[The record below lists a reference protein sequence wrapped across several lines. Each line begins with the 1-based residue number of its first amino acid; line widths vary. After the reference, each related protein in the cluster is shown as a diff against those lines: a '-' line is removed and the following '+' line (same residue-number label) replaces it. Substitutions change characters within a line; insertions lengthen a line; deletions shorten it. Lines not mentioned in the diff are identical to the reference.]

1 MRSNEEYERLIE
13 KFADG
18 NSTNDEAQEVIDWF
32 KEPGYHLKLYQPA
45 NRLWD
50 KENAI
55 NEDLGKTADLDSTL
69 DRLHHRINIYREQEE
84 SGLRK
89 RNRFY
94 KVLSRAAAI
103 LFIPLLVTSLLYIYK
118 NLNQAKGE
126 QLFTEINATFGSK
139 LRTQLPDGSVVWL
152 NSGSTLK
159 YPQTFSKKNRQAT
172 LSGEAYFEI
181 TSDRLHPFVINTDV
195 LDLRVLGTKFN
206 VNAYPEENQVSV
218 TLEQGKIAIEK
229 PGISKKTSQVCFLE
243 PGEHGVFQK
252 GSGAMSKVLTKTDK
266 YTSWK
271 DGKLIFRNDPLAL
284 VIKRLE
290 RWYNTDIDIA
300 GDEQLPETPYT
311 LTIEDETITQV
322 LEYLSLASPISWE
335 VIPAHKLGNGNISRT
350 RYIIS
355 NKKLSP

>member
-1 MRSNEEYERLIE
+1 MRSNQEYERLIE

-18 NSTNDEAQEVIDWF
+18 ICTNDEAQKVIDWF
-32 KEPGYHLKLYQPA
+32 KEPGFQLKLYQPV

-55 NEDLGKTADLDSTL
+55 NEDFGETADLDSTL
-69 DRLHHRINIYREQEE
+69 DRLHHRINIHREQEE
-84 SGLRK
+84 SGSRK
-89 RNRFY
+89 RIRFY

-103 LFIPLLVTSLLYIYK
+103 LFIPLLITSFLYIYE
-118 NLNQAKGE
+118 NLNKSKGE
-126 QLFTEINATFGSK
+126 QQYTEINATFGSK

-159 YPQTFSKKNRQAT
+159 YPQTFSRRNRQAT

-181 TSDRLHPFVINTDV
+181 TSDRLHPFVVKTDV

-206 VNAYPEENQVSV
+206 VNAYPDENHVSV
-218 TLEQGKIAIEK
+218 TLEEGKIAIEE
-229 PGISKKTSQVCFLE
+229 PGNGKKSSQSCILE
-243 PGEHGVFQK
+243 PGEHAIFQN
-252 GSGAMSKVLTKTDK
+252 GLGAMSKAFTKTDK

-271 DGKLIFRNDPLAL
+271 EGRLIFRNDPLAL

-290 RWYNTDIDIA
+290 RWYNTDIVIA

-311 LTIEDETITQV
+311 MTIEDETITQV

-335 VIPAHKLGNGNISRT
+335 VIPAHKLQNGNISRA

-355 NKKLSP
+355 NKTLSP

>member
-1 MRSNEEYERLIE
+1 MRSNQEYERLIE

-18 NSTNDEAQEVIDWF
+18 NCTNDEAQEVIDWF
-32 KEPGYHLKLYQPA
+32 KEPGYHLKLYQPV

-55 NEDLGKTADLDSTL
+55 NEDFGETADLDSTL
-69 DRLHHRINIYREQEE
+69 DRIHHRINIYREQEE

-89 RNRFY
+89 RNRLY

-103 LFIPLLVTSLLYIYK
+103 LFIPLLVTSLLYIYES
-118 NLNQAKGE
+118 LNKSKGE
-126 QLFTEINATFGSK
+126 QLYTEINATFGSK

-159 YPQTFSKKNRQAT
+159 YPQTFSKRNRQAT

-181 TSDRLHPFVINTDV
+181 TSDRLHPFVVKTDD

-206 VNAYPEENQVSV
+206 VNAYPDENHVSV

-229 PGISKKTSQVCFLE
+229 PGNGKKPSQICILE
-243 PGEHGVFQK
+243 PGEHAVFQN

-271 DGKLIFRNDPLAL
+271 DGRLIFRNDPLGI

-290 RWYNTDIDIA
+290 RWYNTDIVIA

-335 VIPAHKLGNGNISRT
+335 MIPAHKLGNGNISRA

-355 NKKLSP
+355 NKTLSP